1 MYLIIAGELI
11 FALPFHI
18 NRFFRP
24 SLLEELQITN
34 SMMGIA
40 FTVYGLTALICYF
53 PGGYIADR
61 FDPRKLLSISLFLTS
76 LGGIV
81 LLYYP
86 SFILLCLIYGYW
98 GVTSILFCWSALIKA
113 TRIVG
118 KEKQGL
124 SFGVLEAGR
133 GFIASIAATI
143 AALLFSSTILKV
155 YVNNLFTTQ
164 FTSLSI
170 VIFFYTSITLFSS
183 IIIWFFYKTEVN
195 NDINISKKMPLR
207 SLLKYYKIIS
217 CQALIVFSAYSAYK
231 GIDYY
236 SQYFYEVLKYSKEKT
251 AFTMSNLSYLR
262 PICAITAGIIADR
275 ITTTKSTFFLFVF
288 STISFL
294 ILSIWSS
301 YNSLMILIIA
311 NLTIT
316 MVAIFS
322 LRGIYFSFF
331 KETNIPINM
340 TGITVGIISLIGFFP
355 DVYIGPLFGV
365 YLDKYPVIIAFQKC
379 FFSLFLISLAG
390 LCSAYYILMKKRKQ
404 FSK

>member
-1 MYLIIAGELI
+1 
-11 FALPFHI
+11 
-18 NRFFRP
+18 
-24 SLLEELQITN
+24 
-34 SMMGIA
+34 MMGIA
-40 FTVYGLTALICYF
+40 FTIYGLTALICYF

-61 FDPRKLLSISLFLTS
+61 FDPRKLLSFSLLLTS
-76 LGGIV
+76 LGGIA

-143 AALLFSSTILKV
+143 AAILFSSTVLKV
-155 YVNNLFTTQ
+155 YVNNLFTAQ

-217 CQALIVFSAYSAYK
+217 CQALIVFSAYSAFK

-275 ITTTKSTFFLFVF
+275 ITTTKSTFFLFIF

-301 YNSLMILIIA
+301 YSGLMILIIA

-331 KETNIPINM
+331 KEINIPINM

-355 DVYIGPLFGV
+355 DVYIGPLFGF
-365 YLDKYPVIIAFQKC
+365 YLDKYPIIIAFQKC
-379 FFSLFLISLAG
+379 FFSLFIISLAG
-390 LCSAYYILMKKRKQ
+390 LCSAYYILMKNRKQ

>member
-40 FTVYGLTALICYF
+40 FTIYGLTALICYF

-61 FDPRKLLSISLFLTS
+61 FDPRKLLSFSLLLTS
-76 LGGIV
+76 LGGIC

-113 TRIVG
+113 TRIAG

-164 FTSLSI
+164 FTSLSM
-170 VIFFYTSITLFSS
+170 FF
-183 IIIWFFYKTEVN
+183 
-195 NDINISKKMPLR
+195 
-207 SLLKYYKIIS
+207 
-217 CQALIVFSAYSAYK
+217 
-231 GIDYY
+231 
-236 SQYFYEVLKYSKEKT
+236 
-251 AFTMSNLSYLR
+251 
-262 PICAITAGIIADR
+262 
-275 ITTTKSTFFLFVF
+275 
-288 STISFL
+288 
-294 ILSIWSS
+294 
-301 YNSLMILIIA
+301 
-311 NLTIT
+311 
-316 MVAIFS
+316 
-322 LRGIYFSFF
+322 
-331 KETNIPINM
+331 
-340 TGITVGIISLIGFFP
+340 
-355 DVYIGPLFGV
+355 
-365 YLDKYPVIIAFQKC
+365 
-379 FFSLFLISLAG
+379 
-390 LCSAYYILMKKRKQ
+390 
-404 FSK
+404 

>member
-1 MYLIIAGELI
+1 
-11 FALPFHI
+11 
-18 NRFFRP
+18 
-24 SLLEELQITN
+24 
-34 SMMGIA
+34 MMGIA

-53 PGGYIADR
+53 PGGYIADK
-61 FDPRKLLSISLFLTS
+61 FDPRKLLSLSLFLTS
-76 LGGIV
+76 LGGII

-86 SFILLCLIYGYW
+86 SFLLLCVIYGYW
-98 GVTSILFCWSALIKA
+98 GITSILFCWSALIKA

-118 KEKQGL
+118 NEKQGL
-124 SFGVLEAGR
+124 SFGILEAGR

-143 AALLFSSTILKV
+143 AALLFSNTILKIFI
-155 YVNNLFTTQ
+155 NNLLDTQ
-164 FTSLSI
+164 YTSLSV
-170 VIFFYTSITLFSS
+170 VIFFYTIITLLSS
-183 IIIWFFYKTEVN
+183 IIIWFFYKTEL
-195 NDINISKKMPLR
+195 NDDVKIKKKVPFK
-207 SLLKYYKIIS
+207 SLFKYYKTII
-217 CQALIVFSAYSAYK
+217 CQAIIVFSAYSAYK

-236 SQYFYEVLKYSKEKT
+236 SQYFYEVLNYSKEKT

-275 ITTTKSTFFLFVF
+275 ITTTRSTFCLFLF

-301 YNSLMILIIA
+301 NNNLLILIIA

-331 KETNIPINM
+331 KEANIPVNM

-355 DVYIGPLFGV
+355 DVYIGPLFGS
-365 YLDKYPVIIAFQKC
+365 YLDSYPIIVAFQKC
-379 FFSLFLISLAG
+379 FFSLFIISLAG
-390 LCSAYYILMKKRKQ
+390 LCSAYYLMTKTKKDVYKI
-404 FSK
+404 

>member
-40 FTVYGLTALICYF
+40 FTIYGLTALICYF

-61 FDPRKLLSISLFLTS
+61 FDPRKLLSFSLLLTS
-76 LGGIV
+76 LGGIA

-331 KETNIPINM
+331 KETNIPLNM

-365 YLDKYPVIIAFQKC
+365 YLDNYPVIIAFQKC
-379 FFSLFLISLAG
+379 FFSLFIISLTG
-390 LCSAYYILMKKRKQ
+390 LCSAYYILMKNRKQ